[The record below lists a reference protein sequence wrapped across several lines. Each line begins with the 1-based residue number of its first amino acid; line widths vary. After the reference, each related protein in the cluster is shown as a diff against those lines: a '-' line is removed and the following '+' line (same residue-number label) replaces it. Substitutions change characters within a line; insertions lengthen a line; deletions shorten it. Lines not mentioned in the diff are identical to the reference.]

1 MPSITEKIAIEP
13 VWTVK
18 MQQLLCVIENPEA
31 DLEVV
36 VEAKKILLNLATYVD
51 LMNSMQEG
59 IYDQTLSF
67 ESLNLTIH

>member
-1 MPSITEKIAIEP
+1 MPPITEQISIDP
-13 VWTVK
+13 LWTVK

-31 DLEVV
+31 DQEIVI
-36 VEAKKILLNLATYVD
+36 EAKKILLNLATYVD

>member
-1 MPSITEKIAIEP
+1 MPPITEKIAIEP

-36 VEAKKILLNLATYVD
+36 IEAKKILLNLATYVD

>member
-1 MPSITEKIAIEP
+1 MPDITEKIAIEP

-31 DLEVV
+31 DQETVA
-36 VEAKKILLNLATYVD
+36 EAKKVLLNLATYID
-51 LMNSMQEG
+51 LVNSMQEG

-67 ESLNLTIH
+67 ERLNLTIH